1 MAKTGAAYPQ
11 VEPRA
16 AALADRRIA
25 AGRPR
30 ARVERALAACRRV
43 GARALVLGPRR
54 VTRAAD
60 LARAVSMGLGALP
73 VDALAWSALPLVGAA
88 ASEIEARRHL
98 ALGTPMVLVR
108 EGRRVVGVI
117 ERDRAGVDGA
127 GMSLAARLDRLQSRE
142 DEARLWLLRVAGK
155 IGESMGLPVYAV
167 GGFVRDLM
175 LGRVALDID
184 LVVEGDGIAFAR
196 RLSEETGGVLTVHEG
211 FGTASIAGAATAGN
225 ATLPPVDVASSRRE
239 RYERPGAL
247 PLVSPGD
254 LGEDLMRRDFTINAM
269 ALVLG
274 PSGFGRLVD
283 PFGGRHDLRRRV
295 LRPLH
300 PLSFVEDP
308 TRLFRAARYAARL
321 GARFGPDGRAALAL
335 ALRIGDFPALSG
347 QRLRAEIDLV
357 AAESPA
363 SGAFDRVFRWQLL
376 RLWDPRFRAGGGV
389 RAHLRAVRRF
399 EKRARAAGAAVDERD
414 LTLVA
419 LLAGQAARVVG
430 ACLDR
435 LAVTGEPRRA
445 LAAAVADRGLGE
457 RLARTTRPSAIAD
470 MLDHL
475 SATELA
481 GAWLL
486 APAAT
491 RRRIEWFLRH
501 GRAARPILSG
511 EDLVAFGVPR
521 GPAVGLYLRRLRRQR
536 LDGGVKTVG
545 EEYENLRLWLGH
557 SDPATVPARKEA
569 LR

>member
-1 MAKTGAAYPQ
+1 MAKAGAVYPQ

-30 ARVERALAACRRV
+30 ARAEHALAACRHA

-54 VTRAAD
+54 VARAAD
-60 LARAVSMGLGALP
+60 LARAVSLGLGALP
-73 VDALAWSALPLVGAA
+73 VDALAWSALPVVGAA
-88 ASEIEARRHL
+88 APEIEARRLL
-98 ALGTPMVLVR
+98 ASGAPMVLVR

-127 GMSLAARLDRLQSRE
+127 GMSLAARLDHLQSRE
-142 DEARLWLLRVAGK
+142 DEARLWLLRAAGK
-155 IGESMGLPVYAV
+155 IGESMGTPVHAV

-196 RLSEETGGVLTVHEG
+196 RLSEETGGALTVHEG
-211 FGTASIAGAATAGN
+211 FGTASIAGAATAGD

-239 RYERPGAL
+239 HYERPGAL
-247 PLVSPGD
+247 PRVSPGD
-254 LGEDLMRRDFTINAM
+254 LADDLMRRDFTINAM
-269 ALVLG
+269 ALVLA

-283 PFGGRHDLRRRV
+283 PCGGRHDLRRRV

-347 QRLRAEIDLV
+347 QRLRAEIDLL

-363 SGAFDRVFRWQLL
+363 TGAFDRALRWQLL
-376 RLWDPRFRAGGGV
+376 RLWDRRFRVADGV

-399 EKRARAAGAAVDERD
+399 EARARAAGASVDGRD
-414 LTLVA
+414 LTLLA
-419 LLAGQAARVVG
+419 LLAGQPTRVVG

-445 LAAAVADRGLGE
+445 LAMAVAGRGLGA

-475 SATELA
+475 STTVLA

-491 RRRIEWFLRH
+491 RRRIEWFLRD

-511 EDLVAFGVPR
+511 EDLIAFGVPR
-521 GPAVGLYLRRLRRQR
+521 GPAVGRYLRHLRRQR
-536 LDGGVKTVG
+536 LDGDVKTVRD
-545 EEYENLRLWLGH
+545 EYERLRRWLAH
-557 SDPATVPARKEA
+557 PDPATVPARKEA

>member
-1 MAKTGAAYPQ
+1 MAKGGAVYPQ

-16 AALADRRIA
+16 AALADRRVA
-25 AGRPR
+25 AGRPHAR
-30 ARVERALAACRRV
+30 AEHALAACRRV

-54 VTRAAD
+54 VARAAD
-60 LARAVSMGLGALP
+60 LARAVSLGLGALP
-73 VDALAWSALPLVGAA
+73 VDAFAWAALPIVSAA
-88 ASEIEARRHL
+88 APEIEARRLL
-98 ALGTPMVLVR
+98 ASGTPMVLVR

-127 GMSLAARLDRLQSRE
+127 GMSLAARLDHLQSRE

-155 IGESMGLPVYAV
+155 IGESMGTPVHAV

-175 LGRVALDID
+175 LGRVAPDID

-211 FGTASIAGAATAGN
+211 FGTASIAGAATAGH

-247 PLVSPGD
+247 PRVSPGD
-254 LGEDLMRRDFTINAM
+254 LADDLMRRDFTINAM
-269 ALVLG
+269 ALVLA

-283 PFGGRHDLRRRV
+283 PCGGRHDLRRRV

-308 TRLFRAARYAARL
+308 TRLFRASRYAARL

-347 QRLRAEIDLV
+347 QRLRAEIDLL
-357 AAESPA
+357 ATESRA
-363 SGAFDRVFRWQLL
+363 TGAFDRAFKWQLL
-376 RLWDPRFRAGGGV
+376 RLWDRRFRVAGSA

-399 EKRARAAGAAVDERD
+399 EERAGAAVDGRD
-414 LTLVA
+414 LTLLA
-419 LLAGQAARVVG
+419 LLAGQPTRVVG

-445 LAAAVADRGLGE
+445 LEVAVAGGGLGE

-470 MLDHL
+470 MLAPL
-475 SATELA
+475 STTALA

-491 RRRIEWFLRH
+491 RRRIEWFLRD

-511 EDLVAFGVPR
+511 EDLIAFGVPR
-521 GPAVGLYLRRLRRQR
+521 GPAVGLYLSRLRRQR
-536 LDGGVKTVG
+536 LDGAVKTVG

-557 SDPATVPARKEA
+557 PDPATVPARKEA

>member
-1 MAKTGAAYPQ
+1 
-11 VEPRA
+11 
-16 AALADRRIA
+16 
-25 AGRPR
+25 
-30 ARVERALAACRRV
+30 
-43 GARALVLGPRR
+43 
-54 VTRAAD
+54 
-60 LARAVSMGLGALP
+60 
-73 VDALAWSALPLVGAA
+73 
-88 ASEIEARRHL
+88 
-98 ALGTPMVLVR
+98 
-108 EGRRVVGVI
+108 
-117 ERDRAGVDGA
+117 
-127 GMSLAARLDRLQSRE
+127 MSLASRLDHLQSRE

-155 IGESMGLPVYAV
+155 IGESMGAPVYAV

-184 LVVEGDGIAFAR
+184 LVVEGEGIAFAR

-211 FGTASIAGAATAGN
+211 FGTASIAGAATAGD
-225 ATLPPVDVASSRRE
+225 APLPAVDVASSRRE

-254 LGEDLMRRDFTINAM
+254 LADDLMRRDFTINAM
-269 ALVLG
+269 ALVLA
-274 PSGFGRLVD
+274 PAGFGRLVD
-283 PFGGRHDLRRRV
+283 PCGGRHDLRRRV

-347 QRLRAEIDLV
+347 QRLRAEIDLL
-357 AAESPA
+357 AAEAPA
-363 SGAFDRVFRWQLL
+363 TGAFDRALRWELL
-376 RLWDPRFRAGGGV
+376 RLWDRRFRVAPGV

-419 LLAGQAARVVG
+419 LLAGQPTRVVG

-445 LAAAVADRGLGE
+445 LAVAVAGRGLIE

-470 MLDHL
+470 MLGPL
-475 SATELA
+475 SVTVLA

-486 APAAT
+486 APAPT
-491 RRRIEWFLRH
+491 RRRIEWFIMD

-511 EDLVAFGVPR
+511 EDLITFGVPR
-521 GPAVGLYLRRLRRQR
+521 GPAVGLYLARLRRQR
-536 LDGGVKTVG
+536 LDGGVKTAG
-545 EEYENLRLWLGH
+545 EEYESLRLWLAH
-557 SDPATVPARKEA
+557 PDPSTVPARKEA